1 LFSPHFGGGFSLYLI
16 KSINQINE
24 EVTFLFALS
33 FTSCAGLLK
42 VNAQLGMSEEEFKA
56 RNVGEVLV
64 YAEEGVTAYGM
75 YADIWGTQY
84 LYYYFTDGKLVE
96 INQGVRQPNVIIQNN

>member
-1 LFSPHFGGGFSLYLI
+1 MKKLL
-16 KSINQINE
+16 
-24 EVTFLFALS
+24 FLFALS

-75 YADIWGTQY
+75 YADAWGNQY
-84 LYYYFTDGKLVE
+84 LYYYFVNGKLVE
-96 INQGVRQPNVIIQNN
+96 INQGVRQADVIIQNK

>member
-1 LFSPHFGGGFSLYLI
+1 MKKLL
-16 KSINQINE
+16 
-24 EVTFLFALS
+24 FLFALS
-33 FTSCAGLLK
+33 LTSCAGLLK

-64 YAEEGVTAYGM
+64 YAEKGVTAYGM
-75 YADIWGTQY
+75 YADIWETQY

-96 INQGVRQPNVIIQNN
+96 INQGVSK

>member
-1 LFSPHFGGGFSLYLI
+1 MKKLL
-16 KSINQINE
+16 
-24 EVTFLFALS
+24 FLFALS
-33 FTSCAGLLK
+33 LTSCAGLLK

-56 RNVGEVLV
+56 RNVGEILV

-75 YADIWGTQY
+75 YADIWETQY

-96 INQGVRQPNVIIQNN
+96 INQGVSK

>member
-1 LFSPHFGGGFSLYLI
+1 MKKLL
-16 KSINQINE
+16 
-24 EVTFLFALS
+24 FLFALS
-33 FTSCAGLLK
+33 LTSCAGLLK

-64 YAEEGVTAYGM
+64 CAEEGVTAYGM
-75 YADIWGTQY
+75 YADIWETQY

-96 INQGVRQPNVIIQNN
+96 INQGVSK

>member
-1 LFSPHFGGGFSLYLI
+1 MKKLL
-16 KSINQINE
+16 
-24 EVTFLFALS
+24 FLFALS
-33 FTSCAGLLK
+33 LTSCAGLLK

-75 YADIWGTQY
+75 YADIWETQY

>member
-1 LFSPHFGGGFSLYLI
+1 MKKLL
-16 KSINQINE
+16 
-24 EVTFLFALS
+24 FLFALS
-33 FTSCAGLLK
+33 LTSCAGLLN

-75 YADIWGTQY
+75 YADIWETQY

-96 INQGVRQPNVIIQNN
+96 INQGVSK

>member
-1 LFSPHFGGGFSLYLI
+1 MKKLL
-16 KSINQINE
+16 
-24 EVTFLFALS
+24 FLFALS
-33 FTSCAGLLK
+33 LTSCAGLLK

-75 YADIWGTQY
+75 YADIWETQY

-96 INQGVRQPNVIIQNN
+96 INQGISK